1 MRSVPTKYKF
11 VIGMA
16 AVLVVAAYFLLLRD
30 TEEQAASAGP
40 WGMGGNQGPVAVNTA
55 SVEKRNFAVRANF
68 VGTLEGIA
76 FAELYPKANGQI
88 VAIFAQ
94 TGDPVRQGQV
104 LAQIDPA
111 EATERVRAAE
121 ASLRMAEAS
130 LAQQEASLTTAR
142 LAAERAASLF
152 EKNLVSDQEHED
164 RQAALLSAQAQSRV
178 AQAQVEQA
186 QAALSS
192 ARLELENTRL
202 RAPFTGVIGR
212 RLMDVGNL
220 AGNTRPIF
228 TIVDVS
234 TIRTTVPLVERD
246 ATFIRAGQPARV
258 TVPTLPGH
266 TFEGTVARISPI
278 FNRDTGSTD
287 AEIEIENAELLL
299 SPGMLVNVSIG
310 YRGEAEALLVPRASL
325 IESEEETYVF
335 VVEQEDSVS
344 FRAKQVVVRVLG
356 SDDRI
361 ERNLVAIDGL
371 VDEGAQVI
379 TLGHES
385 LRDGAAIRPNGRAT
399 ASAEPRA

>member
-1 MRSVPTKYKF
+1 VRSIPTKYKF

-16 AVLVVAAYFLLLRD
+16 VVLVVAAYFLLLREG
-30 TEEQAASAGP
+30 EEQGAAAGP

-88 VAIFAQ
+88 VAMYAQ
-94 TGDPVRQGQV
+94 TGDAVRQGQV

-111 EATERVRAAE
+111 EAAERVRSAE

-130 LAQQEASLTTAR
+130 LSQQDASLTTAR

-152 EKNLVSDQEHED
+152 EKSLVSDQEHED

-246 ATFIRAGQPARV
+246 ATFIRPGQPARI
-258 TVPTLPGH
+258 TVASLPGH

-287 AEIEIENAELLL
+287 AEIEIDNSELLL

-310 YRGEAEALLVPRASL
+310 YRGETEALLVPRASL

-335 VVEQEDSVS
+335 IVEQDDSVS
-344 FRAKQVVVRVLG
+344 FRAKQIAVRVLG

-385 LRDGAAIRPNGRAT
+385 LRDGARIRPNGQTT
-399 ASAEPRA
+399 ASVEPRA